1 MFIAINGMSCS
12 QKSFLGYVGDE
23 SKTKKKKVRMKG
35 EHFKVPGLRYSEP

>member
-23 SKTKKKKVRMKG
+23 SKTKKKVRMKG